1 MSKESI
7 KMSTNLIR
15 FKFVQMKIL
24 LISIMTLNFT
34 FGQNPLP
41 RNLTADEKTRLHEI
55 GISRTITDP
64 PDSVVYA
71 PAEFDS
77 VAGIIFAWESYYTL
91 LTDLIK
97 EVAEEDTAWV
107 VVDNANEATSASAT
121 LSGNGV
127 NMDNVVFQQ
136 IPTNSVWIRDYGPW
150 WIYQPDGSRAV
161 LDLVYN
167 RPRPQDDAYPENLA
181 AEWNIDYYGLGLVE
195 AGGNMLLDGTGNVFI
210 SDVIFDASQGF
221 DPNLTQ
227 DQLDEYFLDY
237 YGVENVIITDH
248 LEYDGTGH
256 IDMFVKVIND
266 STVIVG
272 EYTSSTAGAGNN
284 YNICNNVAAQI
295 SGLTNGNGRPYTVVR
310 MLMPPY
316 SGGVTYTYI
325 NSLIANKKVFVPIY
339 GFSTDA
345 DVLTQYEQL
354 MPGYEIIGYD
364 CNQIIPANGAIHCI
378 AMKVPAMLPQDSCA
392 QWSKGDV
399 NTDEVVD
406 IMDVLTTVDIILDAG
421 EIEPCV
427 QFAADMN
434 EDGDVTF
441 FDIIQILNIIMD
453 L

>member
-1 MSKESI
+1 
-7 KMSTNLIR
+7 
-15 FKFVQMKIL
+15 MKIV
-24 LISIMTLNFT
+24 LISIMSFSFA
-34 FGQNPLP
+34 FGQDSLP
-41 RNLTADEKTRLHEI
+41 RSLTAEEKTRLHEI

-77 VAGIIFAWESYYTL
+77 VAGIIFAWESYYDL

-97 EVAEEDTAWV
+97 EVAEDDTAWV
-107 VVDNANEATSASAT
+107 VVDNIAEEVSAT
-121 LSGNGV
+121 TLLTNEGV
-127 NMDNVVFQQ
+127 NMDHVVFQP
-136 IPTNSVWIRDYGPW
+136 IATNSVWIRDYGPW

-167 RPRPQDDAYPENLA
+167 RPRPQDDAYPEELA
-181 AEWNIDYYGLGLVE
+181 TLWNIDYYGLGLVE

-210 SDVIFDASQGF
+210 SNIIFDASQGF

-248 LEYDGTGH
+248 LQYDGTGH

-266 STVIVG
+266 TTVIVG
-272 EYTSSTAGAGNN
+272 EYTSSSAGAGNN

-295 SGLTNGNGRPYTVVR
+295 AGLTNGNGQPYTVER

-325 NSLIANKKVFVPIY
+325 NSLIVNKKVFVPVY
-339 GFSTDA
+339 GFSTDVA
-345 DVLTQYEQL
+345 VLAQYEQI

-378 AMKVPAMLPQDSCA
+378 AMKVPAMLFQDSCA

-399 NTDEVVD
+399 NADDVVD
-406 IMDVLTTVDIILDAG
+406 IIDVLIAVDIILNSG
-421 EIEPCV
+421 EAQPCV
-427 QFAADMN
+427 YFAADMD
-434 EDGDVTF
+434 EDGNVTF
-441 FDIIQILNIIMD
+441 FDVIQILNIIMD

>member
-1 MSKESI
+1 M
-7 KMSTNLIR
+7 
-15 FKFVQMKIL
+15 KFLTTL
-24 LISIMTLNFT
+24 LIVFSIA
-34 FGQNPLP
+34 FGQEPLP
-41 RNLTADEKTRLHEI
+41 RGLTAEEKTRLREI
-55 GISRTITDP
+55 GINRTITDP
-64 PDSVVYA
+64 PDSIMYA

-77 VAGIIFAWESYYTL
+77 VAGIIFAWEAYYDL

-97 EVAEEDTAWV
+97 EVAEDDTAWV
-107 VVDNANEATSASAT
+107 VVDNIAEEVSAT
-121 LSGNGV
+121 TLLTNEGV
-127 NMDNVVFQQ
+127 NMDHVVFQP
-136 IPTNSVWIRDYGPW
+136 IATNSVWIRDYGPW

-167 RPRPQDDAYPENLA
+167 RPRPQDDAYPEELA
-181 AEWNIDYYGLGLVE
+181 ALWNIDYYGLGLVE

-210 SDVIFDASQGF
+210 SNIIFDASQGF

-248 LEYDGTGH
+248 LQYDGTGH

-266 STVIVG
+266 TTVIVG
-272 EYTSSTAGAGNN
+272 EYTSSSAGAGNN

-295 SGLTNGNGRPYTVVR
+295 AGLTNGNGRPYTVER

-325 NSLIANKKVFVPIY
+325 NSLIVNKKVFVPIY
-339 GFSTDA
+339 GFSTDT

-378 AMKVPAMLPQDSCA
+378 AMKVPAMLPQDSCT

-406 IMDVLTTVDIILDAG
+406 IMDVLTTVDIILDAD

>member
-1 MSKESI
+1 MKY
-7 KMSTNLIR
+7 LI
-15 FKFVQMKIL
+15 
-24 LISIMTLNFT
+24 ISILTIAFVL
-34 FGQNPLP
+34 GQDPLP
-41 RNLTADEKTRLHEI
+41 RSLTSEEKTRLHEI
-55 GISRTITDP
+55 GTNRTITDP
-64 PDSVVYA
+64 PDSIVYA

-77 VAGIIFAWESYYTL
+77 VAGIIFAWESYYDL

-97 EVAEEDTAWV
+97 EVAEFDTAWV
-107 VVDNANEATSASAT
+107 VVDNSSDESSAENT
-121 LSGNGV
+121 LSSAGV
-127 NMDNVVFQQ
+127 NMDHVIFQQ

-150 WIYQPDGSRAV
+150 WIYQPDGSRAI
-161 LDLVYN
+161 LDLDYN
-167 RPRPQDDAYPENLA
+167 RPRPLDDAYPENLA

-266 STVIVG
+266 TTVIVG
-272 EYTSSTAGAGNN
+272 EYETPSAGAGNN

-295 SGLTNGNGRPYTVVR
+295 AGLTNGNGRPYTVIR

-325 NSLIANKKVFVPIY
+325 NSLFANKKVFVPIY

-345 DVLTQYEQL
+345 DVLAQYEQI
-354 MPGYEIIGYD
+354 MPGYEIIGLN
-364 CNQIIPANGAIHCI
+364 CNQIITANGAIHCI
-378 AMKVPAMLPQDSCA
+378 AMKVPAMLPQETCE
-392 QWSKGDV
+392 QWAVGDV
-399 NTDEVVD
+399 NADNVID
-406 IMDVLTTVDIILDAG
+406 IFDVLTAVDIVLTS
-421 EIEPCV
+421 IETTPCV

-441 FDIIQILNIIMD
+441 YDIILLLNIIMD